1 MFFFFQAEDGIRDIG
16 VTGVQTCALPIFP
29 LWKGGI
35 VEDQYAPFRA
45 PLTQTPNP
53 CSVQLKWV
61 PLSIGQKMLEALGR
75 GAGHRRSDGLA
86 VLAPQVGKQSG
97 DVTLK
102 TPAALASTKQRSER
116 LEKLGKLGQRLR

>member
-1 MFFFFQAEDGIRDIG
+1 MRAYDYLAVCDLAQSATVLRRYSNRG
-16 VTGVQTCALPIFP
+16 VTL

-86 VLAPQVGKQSG
+86 VLGPKSVSNP
-97 DVTLK
+97 VM
-102 TPAALASTKQRSER
+102 
-116 LEKLGKLGQRLR
+116 